1 MHLISPHSYV
11 HRLTLWILEQ
21 TLCDRVGTRT
31 DTVRQGIYVLLENY
45 ILQLLRLCFSFFI

>member
-45 ILQLLRLCFSFFI
+45 ILQLLRLFFSFFI